1 MKQKRKYMAP
11 TIVVCEMES
20 GPLLLDGS
28 KIPVTPGGD
37 RGDAGG
43 AMGSDNDSQWDIWN
57 DEI

>member
-1 MKQKRKYMAP
+1 MTP

-20 GPLLLDGS
+20 GSLLLDGS